1 MLRRRPV
8 VRYTGPPIDRF
19 DTVVLIAPIWAH
31 QLAGPMR
38 SFVAMHRAQLPAVA
52 VVSVMESRGAPRAVA
67 EIGQLI
73 GRSPVLG
80 TAFTTREVDDGSFAT
95 RLQAFGDAVLHSRA
109 SPPVRPSIW
118 SPQAV

>member
-1 MLRRRPV
+1 
-8 VRYTGPPIDRF
+8 
-19 DTVVLIAPIWAH
+19 
-31 QLAGPMR
+31 MR
-38 SFVAMHRAQLPAVA
+38 SFVAMHRAQLPAVP